1 VTPVDRELAVDG
13 IDELLYLMFAGDWTG
28 DEQPSL
34 TGTVA
39 VATPERSW
47 TIRMVDDRVDVDD
60 GESADVAATVAA
72 EPAPVLLWMYG
83 RASDD
88 VVTVSGDPAIA
99 TRLRKRL
106 AVATQ

>member
-1 VTPVDRELAVDG
+1 
-13 IDELLYLMFAGDWTG
+13 
-28 DEQPSL
+28 
-34 TGTVA
+34 
-39 VATPERSW
+39 
-47 TIRMVDDRVDVDD
+47 MVDDRVDVDD
-60 GESADVAATVAA
+60 AGRRDVVATVTG

-83 RASDD
+83 RAPDD